1 MFEGA
6 TDVELLD
13 VMRDAQRGE
22 RMAFARELLAAGRFT
37 LQRIAA
43 SGQDY
48 LEWCVDY
55 WDVVAA
61 EIAAELGIS
70 RGRASSWMDYGQT
83 LIERLPVLGEVFAAG
98 AVDFRV
104 IRIVDFRTAL
114 ITDEQAL
121 AAIDEMVAYKAPGW
135 NALSDKKVA
144 QLLDWMV
151 LDVDPDAVRVAK
163 ECDDDRHFE
172 VGPARNGVT
181 EIYGLVRATDGAA
194 LNEKLAELAASV
206 CRDDPRS
213 TRQRRADTISALDG
227 RGIDHGVPVRI
238 SAVPGRRQRGHHIE
252 CRDSRGGP
260 GRHRQRRGDQT
271 RLCARGRGDPA
282 GDGARGGQDRPTQ
295 ADRRSQRRAG
305 RAAVPAVDR
314 AGGVRALPG
323 SDVPLDGLR
332 QAGLAGRYRSHGAV
346 SIWADAP
353 VEQRLLLQ
361 VSPFD
366 EDISR
371 RARWL
376 ECDPAARRHHGVHHA
391 VGQVHTTEPFGA
403 MLFPQLAIPTGE
415 LQLPDQPPPGEN
427 RGLKMPKRKR
437 TRAQDRAYRIQ
448 RERNINAARY
458 AADPPPF

>member
-1 MFEGA
+1 MFEAA

-22 RMAFARELLAAGRFT
+22 RVAFARELLAAGRFT
-37 LQRIAA
+37 VQRIAA

-48 LEWCVDY
+48 LDWCVDY

-83 LIERLPVLGEVFAAG
+83 LIERLPKLGEVFAAG

-135 NALSDKKVA
+135 NALSDKKLA

-163 ECDDDRHFE
+163 DSDDDRHFE
-172 VGPARNGVT
+172 VGPAQNGMA
-181 EIYGLVRATDGAA
+181 EIFGSVRATDGAA
-194 LNEKLAELAASV
+194 LNARLAALAASV

-213 TRQRRADTISALDG
+213 TRQRRADTISALLAG
-227 RGIDHGVPVRI
+227 ASTMACQCG
-238 SAVPGRRQRGHHIE
+238 SEQ
-252 CRDSRGGP
+252 C
-260 GRHRQRRGDQT
+260 
-271 RLCARGRGDPA
+271 PA
-282 GDGARGGQDRPTQ
+282 GANADATSNVVIHVVAEEATVNGEGTTPGFVAGYGVIPPAMVREVAKTAKLKPVIVPKEIVARV
-295 ADRRSQRRAG
+295 
-305 RAAVPAVDR
+305 AVSAVDR
-314 AGGVRALPG
+314 VGGVGALPG
-323 SDVPLDGLR
+323 SDVSLDGLR
-332 QAGLAGRYRSHGAV
+332 QAGMAGRYRSHGAV
-346 SIWADAP
+346 SVGADAP
-353 VEQRLLLQ
+353 VEQRLLLP

-366 EDISR
+366 EDVSR

-376 ECDPAARRHHGVHHA
+376 ECGPAARRHNGFHHTQS
-391 VGQVHTTEPFGA
+391 GRVHTTEPFGA
-403 MLFPQLAIPTGE
+403 MLFPQLGVPTGE
-415 LQLPDQPPPGEN
+415 LDLPDQP
-427 RGLKMPKRKR
+427 
-437 TRAQDRAYRIQ
+437 
-448 RERNINAARY
+448 AAR
-458 AADPPPF
+458 